1 MKSKELCLS
10 QNRRLGRAAGLGGLM
25 AAGLK
30 GNEAVAP
37 PYFGI
42 GIGIAIEI
50 AMEGR
55 RPGGLMRAGHKGS
68 AAAAPPRLC
77 R

>member
-1 MKSKELCLS
+1 M
-10 QNRRLGRAAGLGGLM
+10 RRQGRAAGQSGVM
-25 AAGLK
+25 VAGLK

-37 PYFGI
+37 PCLGI

-50 AMEGR
+50 VMEGR

-68 AAAAPPRLC
+68 EAAAPPR
-77 R
+77 RSR

>member
-1 MKSKELCLS
+1 
-10 QNRRLGRAAGLGGLM
+10 M

-42 GIGIAIEI
+42 GIGITIEI

-55 RPGGLMRAGHKGS
+55 RRGGLMRAGHKGS
-68 AAAAPPRLC
+68 EAAAPPRLC

>member
-1 MKSKELCLS
+1 MV
-10 QNRRLGRAAGLGGLM
+10 
-25 AAGLK
+25 AGLK

-37 PYFGI
+37 PYF

-68 AAAAPPRLC
+68 EAAAPPRLS